1 MKRVVPG
8 ATTARKNPD
17 NETSIMD
24 LSFKKKWGIMAK
36 AVILMLM
43 LLAIRTLIDLNGY
56 DTVPITPVVGAFITG
71 AIFTIAIIFTGTFT
85 DFKESEKVGGDIAA
99 SLKALYNDSRVLPL
113 NDDAPTRVFRAHLR
127 DLHRTISNGLREN
140 RFSLPEVNRAMDTL
154 NNDIRTLAFL
164 NVAPPLI
171 AKLRN
176 ELGLIDKTCN
186 RVEVIIRT
194 DFIPAA
200 YALAE
205 IATGAVILVMLFIKM
220 DPLFEGTI
228 IFAVIS
234 VMLIGLLLLIR
245 DMDNPFE
252 FGPGTYADVDLE
264 TLVYLETYFDEQDTI
279 MAEKPPGTV

>member
-1 MKRVVPG
+1 
-8 ATTARKNPD
+8 
-17 NETSIMD
+17 MD
-24 LSFKKKWGIMAK
+24 LEFWKKWGIMIKA
-36 AVILMLM
+36 AVIMLI
-43 LLAIRTLIDLNGY
+43 LLVPRTIIDILGF
-56 DTVPITPVVGAFITG
+56 DTVPINPVVGAFITG

-85 DFKESEKVGGDIAA
+85 DFKESEKTAGDLAA

-113 NDDAPTRVFRAHLR
+113 TDEAPARVLRSHVR
-127 DLHRTISNGLREN
+127 DLLRAIHRGLREN
-140 RFSLPEVNRAMDTL
+140 NFNLPDINREMDKI
-154 NNDIRTLAFL
+154 NNDIRILAYA

-176 ELGLIDKTCN
+176 ELGAIDKITN

-205 IATGAVILVMLFIKM
+205 IATCSVILVLLFVRI
-220 DPLFEGTI
+220 DPFLEGMV

-234 VMLIGLLLLIR
+234 SMLIGLLLLIR

-252 FGPGTYADVDLE
+252 IGSHTYADVDLE
-264 TLVYLETYFDEQDTI
+264 TLTYLETYFDEQD
-279 MAEKPPGTV
+279 AEMEKVRAGTA